1 MSIARKTEISRLN
14 SAVTHLIRRIRR
26 IDESQDIGRARLSA
40 LAVLHFGGSSTLTEL
55 AATELVTRPT
65 MHHVVNGLENDGLV
79 RRMPDAEDG
88 RRRRVELTRKGRAT
102 IVKAHRARLEFLEG
116 LAVDVT
122 LADLATTV
130 RCLEALDARADD
142 ESPPSRSAP

>member
-65 MHHVVNGLENDGLV
+65 MHHIVNGLENDGLV

-88 RRRRVELTRKGRAT
+88 RLYRRVKTAT
-102 IVKAHRARLEFLEG
+102 VGEG
-116 LAVDVT
+116 
-122 LADLATTV
+122 
-130 RCLEALDARADD
+130 
-142 ESPPSRSAP
+142 P

>member
-1 MSIARKTEISRLN
+1 MSIARKAEISRLN

-55 AATELVTRPT
+55 AATELVTLPT
-65 MHHVVNGLENDGLV
+65 MHHIVNGLENDGLV

-88 RRRRVELTRKGRAT
+88 RRQRVELTREGRAA

-116 LAVDVT
+116 LAIDVT

-130 RCLEALDARADD
+130 RCLEALDVRAGDD
-142 ESPPSRSAP
+142 

>member
-26 IDESQDIGRARLSA
+26 IA
-40 LAVLHFGGSSTLTEL
+40 GSSTLTER
-55 AATELVTRPT
+55 AATELGTRPT
-65 MHHVVNGLENDGLV
+65 MHHIVNGLERDGLV

-88 RRRRVELTRKGRAT
+88 RRQRVELTREGRAA

-116 LAVDVT
+116 LAMDVT

-130 RCLEALDARADD
+130 RCLEALDVRAGDD
-142 ESPPSRSAP
+142 